1 MMDFLTNGNGWLIL
15 GLGLIIIEMVLN
27 LAYIS
32 ISFGIGSILTGL
44 LIKLNLIPTLLDS
57 GVIDELLIVGI
68 ISVIALIALRALFN
82 KKSDQD
88 INQY

>member
-15 GLGLIIIEMVLN
+15 GLALIIIEMVFN

-32 ISFGIGSILTGL
+32 ISFGIGAIISGL
-44 LIKLNLIPTLLDS
+44 LIKLDLIPTLLDS
-57 GVIDELLIVGI
+57 GVIDELLVVGI
-68 ISVIALIALRALFN
+68 ISVIALIALRLLFN

>member
-1 MMDFLTNGNGWLIL
+1 MDFLTNGNGWLIL
-15 GLGLIIIEMVLN
+15 GLALIIIEMVFN

-32 ISFGIGSILTGL
+32 ISFGIGAIISGL
-44 LIKLNLIPTLLDS
+44 LIKLDLIPTLLDS
-57 GVIDELLIVGI
+57 GVIDELLVVGI
-68 ISVIALIALRALFN
+68 ISVIALIALRLLFN

>member
-1 MMDFLTNGNGWLIL
+1 MDFLTNGNGWLIL
-15 GLGLIIIEMVLN
+15 GLALIIIEMVLN

-32 ISFGIGSILTGL
+32 ISFGIGAIISGL
-44 LIKLNLIPTLLDS
+44 LIKLDLIPTLLDS
-57 GVIDELLIVGI
+57 GVIDELLVVGI
-68 ISVIALIALRALFN
+68 ISVIALIALRSLFN

>member
-1 MMDFLTNGNGWLIL
+1 MDFFTNGNGWLIL

-32 ISFGIGSILTGL
+32 ISFGIGAILTGL

-57 GVIDELLIVGI
+57 GIIDELLIVGI
-68 ISVIALIALRALFN
+68 ISVIALVDLRALFN

>member
-15 GLGLIIIEMVLN
+15 GLALIIIEMVLN

-32 ISFGIGSILTGL
+32 ISFGIGAIISGL
-44 LIKLNLIPTLLDS
+44 LIKLDLIPTLLDS
-57 GVIDELLIVGI
+57 GVIDELLVVGI
-68 ISVIALIALRALFN
+68 ISVIALIALRLLFN

>member
-1 MMDFLTNGNGWLIL
+1 MDFLTNGNGWLIL

-68 ISVIALIALRALFN
+68 ISVITLIALRALFN

>member
-1 MMDFLTNGNGWLIL
+1 MDFFTNGNGWLIL

-57 GVIDELLIVGI
+57 GLIDELLIVGI
-68 ISVIALIALRALFN
+68 ISVIALIALRLLFN

>member
-1 MMDFLTNGNGWLIL
+1 MDFFTNGNGWLIL

-68 ISVIALIALRALFN
+68 ISVITLIALRALFN

>member
-1 MMDFLTNGNGWLIL
+1 MDFFTNGNGWLIL

>member
-1 MMDFLTNGNGWLIL
+1 MMDFLTNGHGWLIL
-15 GLGLIIIEMVLN
+15 GLALIIIEMVLN

-32 ISFGIGSILTGL
+32 ISFGIGAIVTGL
-44 LIKLNLIPTLLDS
+44 LIKLDLIPTLLDS
-57 GVIDELLIVGI
+57 GVIDELLVVGI
-68 ISVIALIALRALFN
+68 ISVIALIALRLLFN

>member
-1 MMDFLTNGNGWLIL
+1 MMDFFTNGNGWLIL

-57 GVIDELLIVGI
+57 GLIDELLIVGI
-68 ISVIALIALRALFN
+68 ISVIALIALRLLFN

>member
-1 MMDFLTNGNGWLIL
+1 MDFFTNGNGWLIL

-68 ISVIALIALRALFN
+68 ISVIALIALRLLFN

>member
-1 MMDFLTNGNGWLIL
+1 MMDFFTNGNGWLIL

-32 ISFGIGSILTGL
+32 ISFGIGAILTGL

-57 GVIDELLIVGI
+57 GIIDELLIVGI
-68 ISVIALIALRALFN
+68 ISVIALVALRTLFN
-82 KKSDQD
+82 RKRDQD

>member
-1 MMDFLTNGNGWLIL
+1 MMDFFTNGNGWLIL

-68 ISVIALIALRALFN
+68 ISVITLIALRALFN